1 MIWSNINH
9 CPKKLS
15 ASGHHGHHHNE
26 SHSNSNSQ
34 PNTSTKFDSMPFTSL
49 TSIPEENHHHQNNHL
64 QNGGVGVGAPSEIS
78 EHCKNLV
85 DHDNEYKSNIVVH
98 ADCHAASRGLFAG
111 LILMIL
117 TIVFIILLHVAS
129 NEP

>member
-15 ASGHHGHHHNE
+15 ASGHGHNDNHN
-26 SHSNSNSQ
+26 Q
-34 PNTSTKFDSMPFTSL
+34 NTSTKFDSLPFTSL
-49 TSIPEENHHHQNNHL
+49 SMIPEENHEHMP
-64 QNGGVGVGAPSEIS
+64 NGGIHRSPSEVS
-78 EHCKNLV
+78 DHCNNLLEH
-85 DHDNEYKSNIVVH
+85 ESQYKSKVVVY

>member
-15 ASGHHGHHHNE
+15 ASGHHGHHND
-26 SHSNSNSQ
+26 SHSNSQ
-34 PNTSTKFDSMPFTSL
+34 QNTSTKFDSLPFTSL
-49 TSIPEENHHHQNNHL
+49 TSIPEENHHHM
-64 QNGGVGVGAPSEIS
+64 QNGGMNQHGAPSEIS

-117 TIVFIILLHVAS
+117 TIVFIILLHVAA

>member
-15 ASGHHGHHHNE
+15 ASGHGHHD
-26 SHSNSNSQ
+26 SHHNSQ
-34 PNTSTKFDSMPFTSL
+34 QNVSTKFDSLPFTSL
-49 TSIPEENHHHQNNHL
+49 SAIPEEQHHSKE
-64 QNGGVGVGAPSEIS
+64 NGGMNHGAPSEIS

-98 ADCHAASRGLFAG
+98 ADCHAASRGLFGG

-117 TIVFIILLHVAS
+117 TIVFIILLHVAA